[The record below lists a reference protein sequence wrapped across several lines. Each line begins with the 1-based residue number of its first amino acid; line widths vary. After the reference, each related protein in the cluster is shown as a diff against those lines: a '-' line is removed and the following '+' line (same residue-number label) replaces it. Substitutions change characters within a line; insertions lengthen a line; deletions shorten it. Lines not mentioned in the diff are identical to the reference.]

1 MINAT
6 PTGEQSAAGTE
17 GIAALFVRR
26 PVLSLVLS
34 MLIILAG
41 LAATAGVEIRELP
54 SVDNPVVTVT
64 TNFTGAAAET
74 IDREVTAVV
83 EAAAGRVSGVKNI
96 SSTSSF
102 GRSRI
107 TADFQN
113 TVDINVAASD
123 MRDALAR
130 VAGDLPAD
138 ADDPQVVK
146 ADSDAQPVLR

>member
-1 MINAT
+1 
-6 PTGEQSAAGTE
+6 
-17 GIAALFVRR
+17 
-26 PVLSLVLS
+26 LVFS

-138 ADDPQVVK
+138 AGDPQV
-146 ADSDAQPVLR
+146 